1 MKYVNILTRYN
12 FPLFA
17 QHIDLPRLSERIH
30 ITENS
35 DDDRE
40 WDLVIVFDGLP
51 ALRSVRVRPGGL
63 VFVAGEPPDA
73 IAYTTAFLAQFDQ
86 TFCAHP
92 KARRRATNRPDQYF
106 NNWHFG
112 YDASN
117 QRFRWS
123 NAELR
128 DLPRLTK
135 TKDISVIMSNL
146 AYMPNHLK
154 RRHFLARL
162 QERFGDR
169 VDVFGRGH
177 RFIPYKD
184 EALIPYRFHICIENC
199 VVPDLWTEKLADPI
213 LGWSV
218 PVYAGCPNVSSYIP
232 EASFVR
238 LDMDDVEASLNT
250 IGRLLDDSL
259 AEYERRLE
267 ALRAA
272 RQMVMETHNIVTLAE
287 SLLGSLP
294 STPASTPRRVVPN
307 EATSGHSLENQWLR
321 ARRLAYR
328 RYFLLTR
335 GTLMR

>member
-1 MKYVNILTRYN
+1 MKYVNILTRYS

-17 QHIDLPRLSERIH
+17 QHIDQSRLRERLQV
-30 ITENS
+30 TENC

-51 ALRSVRVRPGGL
+51 APRALRVRPGGL

-73 IAYTTAFLAQFDQ
+73 IAYTTAFLSQFDR

-92 KARRRATNRPDQYF
+92 KARRRAANRPDQYF

-123 NAELR
+123 NADLR
-128 DLPRLTK
+128 DLPRPVK
-135 TKDISVIMSNL
+135 TKDMSVIMSNL

-154 RRHFLARL
+154 RRHFLALL

-218 PVYAGCPNVSSYIP
+218 PVYAGCPNVGSYIP

-238 LDMDDVEASLNT
+238 LDMDDVEASLST
-250 IGRLLDDSL
+250 IGHLLDDSL
-259 AEYERRLE
+259 AEYERRLG

-272 RQMVMETHNIVTLAE
+272 RQMVMETHNILTLAE
-287 SLLGSLP
+287 SLLDSLP
-294 STPASTPRRVVPN
+294 STPAAVLRQVVPN
-307 EATSGHSLENQWLR
+307 EATRGHSLENQWLR
-321 ARRLAYR
+321 LRRLAYR

-335 GTLMR
+335 GTLMS